1 MVTDT
6 NDQSGLE
13 LVIISIAF
21 FSAYVLLMAIMAFLK
36 IFWLPYVIGA
46 VIIGLSWKAVYR

>member
-46 VIIGLSWKAVYR
+46 VVIGLSWKAVYR